1 MTNGGH
7 DKAKTNEVI
16 AAGKANLVS
25 FGKPFIANPD
35 LVKRLEI
42 DAPLNQPNSK
52 TIYGQGIHN
61 AEEGYTDYPFLP

>member
-1 MTNGGH
+1 M
-7 DKAKTNEVI
+7 
-16 AAGKANLVS
+16 S